1 MESNQF
7 RITILSLWWGAFT
20 FYAGIVVP
28 LGMKVLGSHTQMGI
42 ITQEVTVYL
51 NFFSLIIFVIYAYSL
66 RRESTKTDG
75 LFYQIISISLI
86 ASQILL
92 FVIHGY
98 LTDLIDTE
106 HVKILNHSNF
116 YLLHRVYLI
125 VETAIWLIISGILIK
140 LIKAISFQ

>member
-75 LFYQIISISLI
+75 LFYQIIGISLI

-98 LTDLIDTE
+98 LTDLIDIQ
-106 HVKILNHSNF
+106 HVKILNYDNF

-125 VETAIWLIISGILIK
+125 VETAIWLTISGLLIK
-140 LIKAISFQ
+140 TD

>member
-7 RITILSLWWGAFT
+7 RVTILSLWWGAFT

-75 LFYQIISISLI
+75 LFYQFISISLI

-92 FVIHGY
+92 FVIH
-98 LTDLIDTE
+98 
-106 HVKILNHSNF
+106 
-116 YLLHRVYLI
+116 
-125 VETAIWLIISGILIK
+125 
-140 LIKAISFQ
+140 